1 MVTKSR
7 SLGMRFSRALSS
19 AGYSLRPSSEGITK
33 PHPHAG
39 IPSAFR
45 KGTGRKLAISA
56 LLLTLGLGGAYVYVN
71 AIKARAQAELAA
83 ATEAKVKEPP
93 AVEAVTVTQ
102 APPSQPLRLP
112 GGTEGWYQSTIY
124 GRVSGYI
131 TKWFA
136 DIGDKVKKDQ
146 VLAII
151 DTPELD
157 AQLDAAR
164 AQLKA
169 SEAEVVV
176 READADFAKTTFE
189 RWQGSAKGVV
199 SEQEREEKK
208 AGYVVAQAKVKAA
221 QAKVNLDQSNVDR
234 LTFMTQ
240 FKKVSAPYDGVI
252 TERRI
257 DVGDLVTAGSTS
269 NTTPLFRIAQ
279 FDQIRV
285 FSNVPQSAAGDT
297 TVGTPAKV
305 FTAGSSSQAFEGTVA
320 RTSESLDPKART
332 LRVEVDLPNSRLSL
346 VPGMYVQVE
355 FNTKS
360 RGLVQIPAGALL
372 FRSGG
377 PQVAVIQPDSTMIFQ
392 DVQIGRD
399 NGNTVEIESGL
410 VDGDRVALNINN
422 QIEDGSKVIVKENEK
437 VAAR

>member
-1 MVTKSR
+1 MLTKSR
-7 SLGMRFSRALSS
+7 ALGLRFPRALPS
-19 AGYSLRPSSEGITK
+19 GDYSLRGSSERAAE
-33 PHPHAG
+33 PHPHAP
-39 IPSAFR
+39 IPGSSAR
-45 KGTGRKLAISA
+45 GTGRRLAAAAI
-56 LLLTLGLGGAYVYVN
+56 LLTVALGGAYVYVN
-71 AIKARAQAELAA
+71 ILKAKGEAELAA

-93 AVEAVTVTQ
+93 AVEVVTVTQ

-112 GGTEGWYQSTIY
+112 GGTEGWYQSKIY
-124 GRVSGYI
+124 ARVSGYI
-131 TKWFA
+131 TKWYA

-157 AQLDAAR
+157 AQLEAAR

-169 SEAEVVV
+169 AEAEVVV
-176 READADFAKTTFE
+176 SEADADFAKTTFE

-208 AGYVVAQAKVKAA
+208 AGFAVAQAKVKAA
-221 QAKVNLDQSNVDR
+221 QSKVTLDQSNVDR
-234 LTFMTQ
+234 LTYMTQ

-269 NTTPLFRIAQ
+269 NTTPLFGIAQ

-285 FSNVPQSAAGDT
+285 FANVPQSAAADT
-297 TVGTPAKV
+297 AVGTPAKV
-305 FTAGSSSQAFEGTVA
+305 TTTDSSPQVFEGKVT
-320 RTSESLDPKART
+320 RTSESIDPKART
-332 LRVEVDLPNSRLSL
+332 LKVEVDLPNPRLSL

-355 FNTKS
+355 FNAKS
-360 RGLVQIPAGALL
+360 RALVQIPAGALL

-377 PQVAVIQPDSTMIFQ
+377 PQVAVIQPDSTVKFK

-410 VDGDRVALNINN
+410 ADGDRVALNINN
-422 QIEDGSKVIVKENEK
+422 QIEDGSKVLVKENEK
-437 VAAR
+437 VALK

>member
-1 MVTKSR
+1 
-7 SLGMRFSRALSS
+7 LSQPD
-19 AGYSLRPSSEGITK
+19 AAKEGKIQEPFDGFDDVAEGITE
-33 PHPHAG
+33 PHPHSP
-39 IPSAFR
+39 IPSSAS
-45 KGTGRKLAISA
+45 KGTGRSLAASA
-56 LLLTLGLGGAYVYVN
+56 LLLTLGLGGAYFYVN
-71 AIKARAQAELAA
+71 AIKAKAQAELAA

-93 AVEAVTVTQ
+93 TVEVVTVTQ

-136 DIGDKVKKDQ
+136 DIGDRVKKDQ

-157 AQLDAAR
+157 AQLEAAR

-169 SEAEVVV
+169 SEAEVIV
-176 READADFAKTTFE
+176 READADFAKTTYD
-189 RWQGSAKGVV
+189 RWRGSAKGVV

-221 QAKVNLDQSNVDR
+221 QAKVNLDKSNVDR

-269 NTTPLFRIAQ
+269 NTTPLFGIAQ
-279 FDQIRV
+279 FDHIRV
-285 FSNVPQSAAGDT
+285 FSNVPQSAAGGT

-305 FTAGSSSQAFEGTVA
+305 FTLDNASKAFEGKVA
-320 RTSESLDPKART
+320 RTSESIDPKART
-332 LRVEVDLPNSRLSL
+332 LKVEVDLPNPQLRL

-355 FNTKS
+355 FNSKS
-360 RGLVQIPAGALL
+360 RALVQIPAGALL

-377 PQVAVIQPDSTMIFQ
+377 PQVAVIQPDSTIKFK

-410 VDGDRVALNINN
+410 ADGDRVALNINN
-422 QIEDGSKVIVKENEK
+422 QIEDGSKVIVKESNK
-437 VAAR
+437 VAAK

>member
-1 MVTKSR
+1 MSQPDPSKSGK
-7 SLGMRFSRALSS
+7 SQEPFDGFDDVA
-19 AGYSLRPSSEGITK
+19 EGITE
-33 PHPHAG
+33 PHSHPA
-39 IPSAFR
+39 IPTSYG
-45 KGTGRKLAISA
+45 KGTGRMLAATA
-56 LLLTLGLGGAYVYVN
+56 LLLTAGLGGAYVYVN
-71 AIKARAQAELAA
+71 TIKASAQAELAT
-83 ATEAKVKEPP
+83 ATKAKVKEPP
-93 AVEAVTVTQ
+93 VVEAVTAVQ
-102 APPSQPLRLP
+102 APPNQPLRLP
-112 GGTEGWYQSTIY
+112 GGTEGWYQSKIY

-136 DIGDKVKKDQ
+136 DIGDRVKKDQ
-146 VLAII
+146 VLAVI

-157 AQLDAAR
+157 AQLEASR

-169 SEAEVVV
+169 SEAEVIVK
-176 READADFAKTTFE
+176 EADADFAKTTFE

-208 AGYVVAQAKVKAA
+208 AGYAVAQAKVKAA
-221 QAKVNLDQSNVDR
+221 QAKVNLDKSNVDR

-269 NTTPLFRIAQ
+269 NTTPLFGIAQ
-279 FDQIRV
+279 FDRIRV
-285 FSNVPQSAAGDT
+285 FANVPQGAAGDA

-305 FTAGSSSQAFEGTVA
+305 FTIGNSSQTFEGSVA
-320 RTSESLDPKART
+320 RTSESIDSKART
-332 LRVEVDLPNSRLSL
+332 LRVEVDLPNPHLSL

-355 FNTKS
+355 FNSKS
-360 RGLVQIPAGALL
+360 RALVQIPAGALL

-377 PQVAVIQPDSTMIFQ
+377 PQVAVIQPDSTIKFK

-410 VDGDRVALNINN
+410 ADGDQVALNINN
-422 QIEDGSKVIVKENEK
+422 QIEDGSKVTVKENEK
-437 VAAR
+437 VAVK

>member
-1 MVTKSR
+1 MSQHKASKGGKQPEPFDGFDDV
-7 SLGMRFSRALSS
+7 A
-19 AGYSLRPSSEGITK
+19 EGITK
-33 PHPHAG
+33 PHSHPA
-39 IPSAFR
+39 IPMSSAR
-45 KGTGRKLAISA
+45 GTGRRLAVSA
-56 LLLTLGLGGAYVYVN
+56 LLLALGLGGAYFYVN
-71 AIKARAQAELAA
+71 TIKAKDQAELAA
-83 ATEAKVKEPP
+83 ATAAKVKEPP
-93 AVEAVTVTQ
+93 TVEVVTVTQ
-102 APPSQPLRLP
+102 APPRQSLRLP
-112 GGTEGWYQSTIY
+112 GGTEGWYQSKIY

-136 DIGDKVKKDQ
+136 DIGDRVKKDQ
-146 VLAII
+146 ALAII

-157 AQLDAAR
+157 AQLEAGR

-169 SEAEVVV
+169 SEAEVTV
-176 READADFAKTTFE
+176 READADFAKTTFD

-199 SEQEREEKK
+199 SDQERDEKR
-208 AGYVVAQAKVKAA
+208 ASYSVAMAKVKAA
-221 QAKVNLDQSNVDR
+221 QAKVNLDKSNVDR

-269 NTTPLFRIAQ
+269 NTTPLFGIAQ

-285 FSNVPQSAAGDT
+285 FSNVPQRAAGDT

-305 FTAGSSSQAFEGTVA
+305 FTPDDASQAFEGKVA
-320 RTSESLDPKART
+320 RTSESIDPKART
-332 LRVEVDLPNSRLSL
+332 LKVEVDLPNPQLKL

-355 FNTKS
+355 FNAVS
-360 RGLVQIPAGALL
+360 RALVQIPAGALL

-377 PQVAVIQPDSTMIFQ
+377 PQVAVTQPDSTIKFK

-410 VDGDRVALNINN
+410 ADGDRVALNINN
-422 QIEDGSKVIVKENEK
+422 QIEDGSKVIVKENNK
-437 VAAR
+437 VAVK

>member
-1 MVTKSR
+1 MSR
-7 SLGMRFSRALSS
+7 PD
-19 AGYSLRPSSEGITK
+19 PSESGKKQEPFDGFDDVADGITE
-33 PHPHAG
+33 PHPHAAIRG
-39 IPSAFR
+39 SFA
-45 KGTGRKLAISA
+45 KGMGRKLAISA

-71 AIKARAQAELAA
+71 AIKASAQAKLAA

-93 AVEAVTVTQ
+93 TVEAVTVTK
-102 APPSQPLRLP
+102 APASQPLRLP

-131 TKWFA
+131 IKWFA

-157 AQLDAAR
+157 ARLDAAR

-208 AGYVVAQAKVKAA
+208 AGYAVAQAKVKAA
-221 QAKVNLDQSNVDR
+221 QAKVNLDESNVDR
-234 LTFMTQ
+234 LTYMTQ

-252 TERRI
+252 TERRV

-269 NTTPLFRIAQ
+269 NTTPLFGIAQ
-279 FDQIRV
+279 FDHIRV
-285 FSNVPQSAAGDT
+285 FSNVPQTAAGDA

-305 FTAGSSSQAFEGTVA
+305 FTVGSSSQAFEGRVA
-320 RTSESLDPKART
+320 RTSESIDPKART
-332 LRVEVDLPNSRLSL
+332 LRVEVDLPNPQLSL

-355 FNTKS
+355 FESKS
-360 RGLVQIPAGALL
+360 LALAQIPAGALL

-377 PQVAVIQPDSTMIFQ
+377 PQVAVIQPDSTVKFK

-410 VDGDRVALNINN
+410 ADGDRVALNINN
-422 QIEDGSKVIVKENEK
+422 QIEDGSKVIVKENNK
-437 VAAR
+437 VAAK